1 MLNTANEIRP
11 KRFNLQLDAFRISMS
26 EVNNINVKWEQPIYV
41 NPNTDSAH
49 SFQMQNTLPQ
59 NCVFQM
65 KLNLKW
71 IDMAL
76 FA

>member
-11 KRFNLQLDAFRISMS
+11 KIFNLQLDAFRISMS

-41 NPNTDSAH
+41 NPN